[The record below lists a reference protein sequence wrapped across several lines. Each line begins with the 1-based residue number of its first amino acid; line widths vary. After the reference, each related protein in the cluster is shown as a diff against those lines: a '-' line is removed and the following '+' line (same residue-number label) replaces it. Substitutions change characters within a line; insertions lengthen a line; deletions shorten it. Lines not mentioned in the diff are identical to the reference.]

1 MNAQP
6 STPNFAALKE
16 RQQKTWSVGDYSK
29 IGLIFVV
36 IAEMLCEAVD
46 LCAARRVLDVAT
58 GHGNAALAAARRF
71 CEVIGIDYVP
81 SVLKDGRKRA
91 AAEGLVIDF
100 QVGDAEKIPFPDAS
114 FD

>member
-29 IGLIFVV
+29 ISVIFVV

-46 LCAARRVLDVAT
+46 S
-58 GHGNAALAAARRF
+58 
-71 CEVIGIDYVP
+71 VP
-81 SVLKDGRKRA
+81 RPKG
-91 AAEGLVIDF
+91 G
-100 QVGDAEKIPFPDAS
+100 
-114 FD
+114 